1 MFLNIRLKINI
12 RTRILNS
19 AALLLPQAA
28 DKLMNVLLLDQNKKS
43 ALFEQIM
50 GLDASKNGQVYSDGK
65 LVSDGKGFKNFS
77 AGNSNKR

>member
-1 MFLNIRLKINI
+1 
-12 RTRILNS
+12 
-19 AALLLPQAA
+19 
-28 DKLMNVLLLDQNKKS
+28 MNVLLLDQNKKS